1 MTARR
6 SRRER
11 KRTLSAKL
19 ENIVIAGAGQAGGR
33 AAEALRARGFRGSI
47 TMLGDEP
54 HPPYERPQL
63 SKEMLHKADRP
74 VAYIKQARDWND
86 VLNILLETGAAVTEV
101 TLAED
106 SCIRQGIDPPVRGES
121 RARLDFFHSSSDRGV
136 EVHP

>member
-63 SKEMLHKADRP
+63 SKEMLHTADRP

-86 VLNILLETGAAVTEV
+86 VLNILLETGAAV
-101 TLAED
+101 
-106 SCIRQGIDPPVRGES
+106 
-121 RARLDFFHSSSDRGV
+121 SDCDADRRI
-136 EVHP
+136 